1 MITNLTPVLN
11 NRREH
16 KMTSAHDQTAAD
28 GTGEDLQTFG
38 QIHPAKSNLKTGRLI
53 SPHLGLEA
61 KTAASTFLI
70 SL

>member
-1 MITNLTPVLN
+1 
-11 NRREH
+11 
-16 KMTSAHDQTAAD
+16 MTSAHDQTAAD
-28 GTGEDLQTFG
+28 GLGEDLQTFG